1 MSDTIINDEL
11 DPETNLDPEIDIL
24 SLYTGEKDV
33 YLQNWDAVN
42 QLDRE
47 SDLLAKS
54 IISGYGTSAILTL
67 LSAINLGWFLV
78 IGILTNAFF
87 SQEYIWRVRRLA
99 IVARAILERY
109 GNDNMVV
116 TPRVKTGNATIDLL
130 VRMPD
135 KRMFALAIRSSK
147 DTSSVIWRED
157 RQEFFI
163 IKKGR
168 SAKRAVALTK
178 AIDSLQTIF
187 DLKKVKHPL
196 LGVTN
201 SERTAPLTK
210 AIVLAPGA
218 KIVAFDDS
226 PLWKEFGTAR
236 VLQIRT
242 VAGVVYVV
250 EADDLINFLQP
261 VQKKDNSA
269 SI

>member
-11 DPETNLDPEIDIL
+11 DSETNLDPEIDIL

-42 QLDRE
+42 QLERE
-47 SDLLAKS
+47 SDFIAKS

-67 LSAINLGWFLV
+67 VSAINLGWFLV

-109 GNDNMVV
+109 GDDNVVV
-116 TPRVKTGNATIDLL
+116 TPRVRTDTATIDLL

-135 KRMFALAIRSSK
+135 KRMFALAVRSSK

-157 RQEFFI
+157 RQEFFT

-168 SAKRAVALTK
+168 SAKRAVALTRV
-178 AIDSLQTIF
+178 IDSLQTASYLRKI
-187 DLKKVKHPL
+187 KHPL
-196 LGVTN
+196 TGVTG
-201 SERTAPLTK
+201 SERNAPLIK
-210 AIVLAPGA
+210 VLVLAPGA
-218 KIVAFDDS
+218 KIMAFDDS
-226 PLWKEFGTAR
+226 PLWTEFGTVK
-236 VLQIRT
+236 VLRIQT
-242 VAGVVYVV
+242 TGVTYVV
-250 EADDLINFLQP
+250 ESADLINFLQP
-261 VQKKDNSA
+261 VEKNGKSA
-269 SI
+269 A